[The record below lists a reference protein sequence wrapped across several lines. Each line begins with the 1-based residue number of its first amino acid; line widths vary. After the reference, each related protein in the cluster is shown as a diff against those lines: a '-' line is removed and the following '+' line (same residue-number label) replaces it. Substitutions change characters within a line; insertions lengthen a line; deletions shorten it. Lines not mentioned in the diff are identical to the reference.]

1 MLNPEMIFSV
11 FVNTDSSDSA
21 MCDFALSVVRLGPI
35 IQLFK
40 VELAL
45 KIEIQ
50 NDFTC
55 PGS

>member
-1 MLNPEMIFSV
+1 MLNTEMIFSV
-11 FVNTDSSDSA
+11 LVNTDRSGTA
-21 MCDFALSVVRLGPI
+21 MCDFALAVVRLGPF
-35 IQLFK
+35 IQLLK